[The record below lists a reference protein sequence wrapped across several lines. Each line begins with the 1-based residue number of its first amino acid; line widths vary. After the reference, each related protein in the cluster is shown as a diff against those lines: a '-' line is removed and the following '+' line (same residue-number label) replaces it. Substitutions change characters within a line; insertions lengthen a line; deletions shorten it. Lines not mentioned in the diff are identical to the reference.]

1 MPICFEAMK
10 DKNVILKF
18 NNAIRLE
25 REGYYLKALT
35 EYIQV
40 IQMDHGYREAYVN
53 LGSLYSRMNKLSEAM
68 RCYNSALA
76 LGRDFITYFNM
87 GSIHYKMGNYKRAV
101 MFLEKSRKL
110 NENFTLS
117 TLVMGLCYSRLNS
130 IKAAKKN
137 FLRVLK
143 SWPDNRVALT
153 ALSIIFYNDH
163 QYQDSLRLLNI
174 LLQSDNDNKKV
185 REFKSNVLYSAGRLE
200 ESAHE
205 FKTLTR
211 ISDGYRYFNEYI
223 KTIPVEVYTDR
234 YGSLEEK
241 IEFLQE
247 KNDSNSL
254 FSLSLCHLFK
264 GETDKA
270 IDYLFEVKKQF
281 PG

>member
-1 MPICFEAMK
+1 MK
-10 DKNVILKF
+10 DKNIIKKF

-25 REGYYLKALT
+25 RDGKYLKAMA
-35 EYIQV
+35 EYIQI
-40 IQMDHGYREAYVN
+40 IQRDHSFRDAFVN
-53 LGSLYSRMNKLSEAM
+53 LGSLYSRMNKLQEAM

-110 NENFTLS
+110 NDSFTLS

-137 FLRVLK
+137 FLTVLK

-153 ALSIIFYNDH
+153 ALSIIYYNDT
-163 QYQDSLRLLNI
+163 QYQESIRLLEI
-174 LLQSDNDNKKV
+174 LLQSARDNQKV
-185 REFKSNVLYSAGRLE
+185 REFMSNVLYRAGRLD
-200 ESAHE
+200 ESAQE
-205 FKTLTR
+205 FKTLTK
-211 ISDGYRYFNEYI
+211 ISDGYKYFNEYI
-223 KTIPVEVYTDR
+223 KSIPVEVYTDR
-234 YGSLEEK
+234 YGSLDEK
-241 IEFLQE
+241 IELLQE

-281 PG
+281 P